1 MTQLLTNPS
10 TNVKQDENLF
20 DYQFT
25 YFDESSSSIVTKNT
39 LPNPF
44 YSGTQT
50 VNVKFISKANGK
62 CEATQTID
70 FQVNPLPVFDR
81 IEDTK
86 SVCLNLPP
94 VTIGVKSSDS
104 RNYSYTWTRNG
115 TAFPPNIAGIDSS
128 ILIGSGGTY
137 VVTATTKDGTN
148 CSKSMTINIKESNIA
163 TFLKDDMKIKDL
175 EAGPNNSIT
184 IDTLNLGIG
193 DYEFAIDDQIGPY
206 QDSPLFENVR
216 PGKHM
221 IFVRDKNGCGIV
233 NQDVYVIG
241 YKKFFTPNGDGYTDK
256 WNVIGVTKDNQPQSK
271 VYIFDRFGKL
281 LKELDPLTEGWNGNF
296 NGKPMPQTDYYSKLF

>member
-1 MTQLLTNPS
+1 
-10 TNVKQDENLF
+10 
-20 DYQFT
+20 
-25 YFDESSSSIVTKNT
+25 
-39 LPNPF
+39 
-44 YSGTQT
+44 
-50 VNVKFISKANGK
+50 
-62 CEATQTID
+62 
-70 FQVNPLPVFDR
+70 
-81 IEDTK
+81 
-86 SVCLNLPP
+86 
-94 VTIGVKSSDS
+94 
-104 RNYSYTWTRNG
+104 
-115 TAFPPNIAGIDSS
+115 
-128 ILIGSGGTY
+128 
-137 VVTATTKDGTN
+137 
-148 CSKSMTINIKESNIA
+148 MTINIKESNIA

-241 YKKFFTPNGDGYTDK
+241 YKKYFTPNGDGYTDK
-256 WNVIGVTKDNQPQSK
+256 WNVIGVTKDNQPKSK

-281 LKELDPLTEGWNGNF
+281 LKELDPLTEDGTEISM
-296 NGKPMPQTDYYSKLF
+296 KPMRQTDYWFKIILRMDVL